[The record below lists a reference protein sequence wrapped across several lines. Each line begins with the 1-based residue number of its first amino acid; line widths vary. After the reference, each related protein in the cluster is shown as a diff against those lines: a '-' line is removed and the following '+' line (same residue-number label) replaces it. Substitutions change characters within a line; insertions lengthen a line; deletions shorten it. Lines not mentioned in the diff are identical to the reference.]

1 MEQTLKYAWG
11 GAASILSLLAP
22 TGTLIVC
29 AVIFIGVDFVTGV
42 MADRKRAR
50 LCRRPWAFR
59 SDKAWDTVS
68 KLGFV
73 LAGIVLA
80 HLIDC
85 CVITFVRLNLANLFT
100 GFVCGVEFWSYL
112 ENAAV
117 ISDHPVFRWLRKFMQ
132 NKMEDVLGA
141 ADDATQQNADSD
153 QARMRLER
161 ESAPVYTDAAR
172 GAVRESAEAAK
183 TVGNQWKTHRQDDMK
198 NIKENEYRANK
209 TK

>member
-11 GAASILSLLAP
+11 GAAGILSLLAP

-50 LCRRPWAFR
+50 LRRRPWAFR

-117 ISDHPVFRWLRKFMQ
+117 ISDHPIFRWLRKFMQ
-132 NKMEDVLGA
+132 SKMEDVLGA
-141 ADDATQQNADSD
+141 ADNIPKLHPGSGEKEAGG
-153 QARMRLER
+153 EK
-161 ESAPVYTDAAR
+161 E
-172 GAVRESAEAAK
+172 AVRTGTDTLQDASAADRLTGEADGAE
-183 TVGNQWKTHRQDDMK
+183 GNMRKVQGKDNSN
-198 NIKENEYRANK
+198 NIKENEVKKN
-209 TK
+209 